1 MADYLAASDLFVFPS
16 KFEGQPNA
24 LLEAMAYGL
33 PCAVS
38 DIPGNRSLAESD
50 RESLYFNPDDIESAV
65 RAMLKLL
72 GHNDLA
78 GHLGVAARARIERE
92 HSLELVAGRYIS
104 LYERI
109 MI

>member
-1 MADYLAASDLFVFPS
+1 
-16 KFEGQPNA
+16 
-24 LLEAMAYGL
+24 
-33 PCAVS
+33 
-38 DIPGNRSLAESD
+38 
-50 RESLYFNPDDIESAV
+50 
-65 RAMLKLL
+65 MLKLL
-72 GHNDLA
+72 GDNDLA